1 MEIPE
6 LKIELGD
13 VNIRDL
19 RSIEVPEWMAQP
31 SYAIPVAPPVTTQV
45 GVPIVNMPGC
55 VEAHVDSKENQSLK
69 DEDKDGVR
77 TFCDAGTPSFTP
89 IDYDANRLKLEQE
102 APPPPAIRPPAKA
115 EPPKPPTSPEVPKT
129 EAPIPACPTRAQELK
144 DPVGKI
150 VEGNRKIVRYET
162 VGKECL
168 PVFEKLSIPDQIVQ
182 NIPSAGMVTTTAS
195 IAVVATSSALLA
207 KPLADLLLKAVKPTV
222 KKVMKKIAAL
232 RGKKTQVESL
242 KERRDQQRIRSHAI
256 RKLKGKE

>member
-77 TFCDAGTPSFTP
+77 TFCDAGTPSFNP
-89 IDYDANRLKLEQE
+89 IDYDPNRLKLEQE
-102 APPPPAIRPPAKA
+102 APPPPAI
-115 EPPKPPTSPEVPKT
+115 KPV
-129 EAPIPACPTRAQELK
+129 
-144 DPVGKI
+144 
-150 VEGNRKIVRYET
+150 
-162 VGKECL
+162 
-168 PVFEKLSIPDQIVQ
+168 VQ
-182 NIPSAGMVTTTAS
+182 NDIYAAAERIQPSQNQTQFGFERPQQQQS
-195 IAVVATSSALLA
+195 RQNDIDTSFLD
-207 KPLADLLLKAVKPTV
+207 DLL
-222 KKVMKKIAAL
+222 
-232 RGKKTQVESL
+232 
-242 KERRDQQRIRSHAI
+242 
-256 RKLKGKE
+256 

>member
-77 TFCDAGTPSFTP
+77 TFCDAGTPSFNP
-89 IDYDANRLKLEQE
+89 IDYDPNRLKLEQE
-102 APPPPAIRPPAKA
+102 APPPPAIKPPKRA
-115 EPPKPPTSPEVPKT
+115 EPPKPPASPEVPKT
-129 EAPIPACPTRAQELK
+129 EAPIPECPSRAQELK

-168 PVFEKLSIPDQIVQ
+168 PVFEKLSIPEQIVQ

-207 KPLADLLLKAVKPTV
+207 KPLADLLLKAVKPAV

-232 RGKKTQVESL
+232 RGKKIPPQSVRE
-242 KERRDQQRIRSHAI
+242 KRAEQRIRNHAI